1 MLELLKIERSESFIK
16 ATVDCLKIS
25 KALIK
30 KNLKSLFL
38 NDFIY

>member
-1 MLELLKIERSESFIK
+1 MLELLKIERSESSIK
-16 ATVDCLKIS
+16 AAVYSLKID
-25 KALIK
+25 KAMIK